1 MTFENL
7 LIGLLVMITMGGVDY
22 CLTQHTRAFLSGRA
36 VEASLWSV
44 AQWTCASVGFV
55 VAVKL
60 SIYYLPFEALGLAL
74 GTYVGTKRFKR
85 HDLQRRDQ
93 NQVPCMPTQYSGGEE
108 PRDKRI
114 TGFAPPISRGD

>member
-1 MTFENL
+1 MTLENVV
-7 LIGLLVMITMGGVDY
+7 IGILVMITMGGVDY
-22 CLTQHTRAFLSGRA
+22 CNVQHTRCLLNGRA
-36 VEASLWSV
+36 VMSSLWSV

-74 GTYVGTKRFKR
+74 GTYIGAKTFKV

-93 NQVPCMPTQYSGGEE
+93 NEVPGMPAYYSGGQE
-108 PRDKRI
+108 PPDKRI
-114 TGFAPPISRGD
+114 TGFTPPLSRGD